1 MTSYTDEQVLDL
13 IGVCREGPIQAAMNH
28 MHIATILRSL
38 LADRTRLQ
46 AEVEAL
52 RADRDRL
59 EWLMLHV
66 SDRELRRIGIEHSVG
81 NYETYQSAID
91 AARAK
96 KGEYERY
103 LDQRKV
109 RHT

>member
-1 MTSYTDEQVLDL
+1 MTSYTDERYTDEQVEAQ
-13 IGVCREGPIQAAMNH
+13 IKWFRAAGDWKLETMLSS
-28 MHIATILRSL
+28 I